1 MQAYPGIAMVEVDG
15 QPTLAVVVPEGVIP
29 LAGLCAGAPA
39 DTLAL
44 IADWRRWE
52 PELRAIGR
60 GIAHAPGV
68 AVSHEDVAWLP
79 PLVPHKLLC
88 VGSNY
93 HDHVAEMTGPANLE
107 DRPAP
112 FPFSFLKPETTL
124 VGSGRAV
131 TRPSYGRK
139 LDWEAELAVIIGEP
153 THALSEDPLR
163 AVFGYTILND
173 LSLRDFL
180 PFPHTLGLDAVVS
193 KGFDG
198 AAPMGPWITV
208 ASDVPDPQNL
218 PIRLRINGELRQ
230 DGTTANMIFGVA
242 DLVRHYARVMTL
254 QPGDVI
260 ATGTPAG
267 VGAGRKPPRFL
278 TPGDVIE
285 IQIGNLGTLR
295 TTIDAPAFEASL
307 DVPVTRSADPV
318 L

>member
-1 MQAYPGIAMVEVDG
+1 MQAYPGIAMVEIDG
-15 QPTLAVVVPEGVIP
+15 EPTLTVVVPEGVIP
-29 LAGLCAGAPA
+29 LAELLAGAPA

-44 IADWRRWE
+44 IAEWRRWE
-52 PELRAIGR
+52 PELRAIGQDSGR
-60 GIAHAPGV
+60 PAAA
-68 AVSHEDVAWLP
+68 AVSREDVAWLP
-79 PLVPHKLLC
+79 PLMPHKLLC

-153 THALSEDPLR
+153 THALSDDPLR

>member
-1 MQAYPGIAMVEVDG
+1 MQVYPGIAMVEIG
-15 QPTLAVVVPEGVIP
+15 GEPTLAAVVAQGVVP
-29 LAGLCAGAPA
+29 LAELYADPPA

-44 IADWRRWE
+44 IAGWPRWE
-52 PELRAIGR
+52 PELRMIGR
-60 GIAHAPGV
+60 EAPA
-68 AVSHEDVAWLP
+68 AVRHENVAWLP
-79 PLVPHKLLC
+79 PIVPHKLLC

-124 VGSGRAV
+124 AGSGRSV
-131 TRPSYGRK
+131 MRPSYGRK
-139 LDWEAELAVIIGEP
+139 LDWEAELAVVIGEP
-153 THALSEDPLR
+153 EHALSEDPLR

-198 AAPMGPWITV
+198 AAPIGPWITL

-218 PIRLRINGELRQ
+218 PIRLRINGELQQ

-242 DLVRHYARVMTL
+242 ELVRHYARVMTL

-278 TPGDVIE
+278 TPGDVVE
-285 IQIGNLGTLR
+285 IQIGALGILR
-295 TTIDAPAFEASL
+295 TTIAAPSFESSL
-307 DVPVTRSADPV
+307 DAAVARAS
-318 L
+318 